1 MVGVFSYSHNSHQKS
16 HMLQKKL
23 KYGLYN
29 MGWWNSKQ
37 YVVDSSDTEYLDS
50 SAPSMLLL
58 QREHTGGGSLKIDII
73 QASAEVKKILNVAN
87 FGKLFNI

>member
-1 MVGVFSYSHNSHQKS
+1 
-16 HMLQKKL
+16 MLQKKL

-50 SAPSMLLL
+50 SALGVLLL
-58 QREHTGGGSLKIDII
+58 LREHKGGGSLKVDIT
-73 QASAEVKKILNVAN
+73 QASADVKNSQRR
-87 FGKLFNI
+87 